1 MKMGEPSLDTLVALL
16 LQRISQLEKDILEL
30 QNEDEKIKTD
40 VDLIKEMAGRWKGGF
55 LTIAAMGG
63 FVGWLISIWD
73 KVSKPW
79 H

>member
-1 MKMGEPSLDTLVALL
+1 MAEQSLDTMVALL
-16 LQRISQLEKDILEL
+16 LQRLSQLEKEIVEL
-30 QNEDEKIKTD
+30 RSEDEKIKTD

-55 LTIAAMGG
+55 LTIAALGG
-63 FVGWLISIWD
+63 FVGWLVSIWD